1 MNPTSGVIGEA
12 WGHYKAQWQHL
23 IGIAFVVYIV
33 IGLVSALLVGIFGL
47 VGALLAAGIGL
58 TGVFLLQGALVKAVE
73 DIRDGRA
80 DLSMG
85 ETLSAVKDKIPSIAG
100 ASILAGIGIAIGL
113 ILLIVPG
120 LFLLTIWVLIVPVI
134 VLENRGAMQSFGR
147 SRELVRGNGWSAFG
161 VIFLSWLI
169 LLVVGLVVELVLSPL
184 GDGVRAFLGDLVSGT
199 ITAPFIALVYTLLY
213 YRLRGA
219 EAGPASPE
227 TIPPPPGPVPPSG

>member
-12 WGHYKAQWQHL
+12 WGYYKAQWQHL
-23 IGIAFVVYIV
+23 IGIAFVVYIA
-33 IGLVSALLVGIFGL
+33 IALISAALVGILGW

-80 DLSMG
+80 DLSMA
-85 ETLSAVKDKIPSIAG
+85 ETLAAVKEKIPPIAG

-113 ILLIVPG
+113 VLLIVPG
-120 LFLLTIWVLIVPVI
+120 LFLLTIWVVIVPAI
-134 VLENRGAMQSFGR
+134 VLENRPVMESFGR
-147 SRELVRGNGWSAFG
+147 SRELVRGNGWNVFG
-161 VIFLSWLI
+161 VIVLSYLI

-184 GDGVRAFLGDLVSGT
+184 GSGVRGFLGDLVGGT

-213 YRLRGA
+213 YRLR
-219 EAGPASPE
+219 EAGAPASPE
-227 TIPPPPGPVPPSG
+227 TTPPPPGPVPPSG